1 MKCDW
6 EGKIRC
12 RPARHKN
19 LLSVAN
25 LRLSIYFSKSF
36 LSFSTPPFSYYCPL
50 RHIFPP
56 SPLFLLLDGQSVPQE
71 PSNHVDPNSRTAH
84 VSSAVA
90 NLKKMGLH
98 VVETC
103 VENQFQIRGVW
114 HFGHKLIFVH
124 HLGHIEG
131 FLAEN
136 FAQFFPPLQSLVLV
150 GQVDHLHSYSPHF
163 PRNVLRRKWP
173 PCASSLEEF
182 QRYLTGPQPSRL
194 LELAGEGGNLPTQV
208 RVQAGRRG
216 PDIGVV
222 DTITINV
229 LISYSAHTVTA
240 LALVGELASG
250 PVEEYWV
257 EDCQDRLLGLPSFHR
272 QFKYVASGVHGGRPQ
287 RPVQAGVRSCTSS
300 CSA

>member
-1 MKCDW
+1 MYFIATVRFLKSLTAI
-6 EGKIRC
+6 ELVLVAVVLKASQSAYTPASPPFNLFLKI
-12 RPARHKN
+12 
-19 LLSVAN
+19 
-25 LRLSIYFSKSF
+25 
-36 LSFSTPPFSYYCPL
+36 LSFISTPPLSYYCSL

-56 SPLFLLLDGQSVPQE
+56 SPLFLRLDGQSVPQE
-71 PSNHVDPNSRTAH
+71 SPNHVDPNSRTAH

-90 NLKKMGLH
+90 NLEKMGLH

-103 VENQFQIRGVW
+103 VEDQFQIRGVW

-124 HLGHIEG
+124 HLRHIEG

-150 GQVDHLHSYSPHF
+150 GQVDHLHSNSPQF
-163 PRNVLRRKWP
+163 PRNVFRRKRP
-173 PCASSLEEF
+173 SCASSLEEF
-182 QRYLTGPQPSRL
+182 QRYLTGPQSGRL

-216 PDIGVV
+216 PDIGVI

-229 LISYSAHTVTA
+229 LISYSARTVTA

-250 PVEEYWV
+250 PVEEYRV
-257 EDCQDRLLGLPSFHR
+257 EDCQNRLLSLPSFHR
-272 QFKYVASGVHGGRPQ
+272 QFKYVAPGVHGGRP
-287 RPVQAGVRSCTSS
+287 
-300 CSA
+300 